1 MMKYKCH
8 NFILEFAALYTDGLL
23 HRIQYLTFKH
33 AFIFFNEIFVDQ
45 MNNPQSH
52 DSAVAEEIAAP
63 LQDGKAGSGVFRKI
77 ATSRNFHFQGL
88 EQSPCSQTTRRFTS

>member
-1 MMKYKCH
+1 MTKHACC
-8 NFILEFAALYTDGLL
+8 NFIIEFDALYTDGLL

-33 AFIFFNEIFVDQ
+33 AFMFFNEIFVDQ

-63 LQDGKAGSGVFRKI
+63 LQDGKAGSGVCRKI
-77 ATSRNFHFQGL
+77 ATLGKFHFQG
-88 EQSPCSQTTRRFTS
+88 